1 MAFPVIRVISR
12 DNGVGLTRDLA
23 LMADTLEAGGVPV
36 QRVGFKSRRLRDG
49 LRESGL
55 WLSRALGGRV
65 PLQLFSERVYP
76 RCLPLG
82 QRNVLVPNPEWLLP
96 KWLPYLPEFE
106 LVLCKTHHAERIFRN
121 LGCRTRFIGFTSEDR
136 HDPEVPRRR
145 AFFHLAGR
153 STAKGTRVLL
163 EAWSRHP
170 EWPRLTVVQNP
181 RTAGVPVRA
190 ANIDH
195 RIGYLDDAEL
205 RRLQNAHAFH
215 VCPSETEGFGHYL
228 MEAMSVGA
236 VTLTTDAEPMNE
248 LVTPGR
254 GLLIPPAHARQQR
267 LATYFHVD
275 VAGIEQAVGAA
286 LAMPPE
292 RLQAVSNQAR
302 AYFVHNREAFGARFR
317 AAVLPLADVRAEVPA
332 P

>member
-121 LGCRTRFIGFTSEDR
+121 LGCRTRFIGFTSETATT
-136 HDPEVPRRR
+136 PRCRGGARSSTWPGAARPR
-145 AFFHLAGR
+145 ARGCCWR
-153 STAKGTRVLL
+153 
-163 EAWSRHP
+163 
-170 EWPRLTVVQNP
+170 
-181 RTAGVPVRA
+181 
-190 ANIDH
+190 
-195 RIGYLDDAEL
+195 
-205 RRLQNAHAFH
+205 
-215 VCPSETEGFGHYL
+215 
-228 MEAMSVGA
+228 
-236 VTLTTDAEPMNE
+236 
-248 LVTPGR
+248 PGR
-254 GLLIPPAHARQQR
+254 GIRNGR
-267 LATYFHVD
+267 
-275 VAGIEQAVGAA
+275 G
-286 LAMPPE
+286 
-292 RLQAVSNQAR
+292 
-302 AYFVHNREAFGARFR
+302 
-317 AAVLPLADVRAEVPA
+317 
-332 P
+332 